1 MKEKFILIIPEE
13 ILVKSSLSSDTL
25 SGNFGVM
32 NYERTNGSILKE
44 NSWNNTKCDA
54 EHRFKNVPTNGFTI
68 YNKEGHWQSEYSPN
82 NIKVSDPRGFDF
94 YITVINLLDI
104 LTYSDIIENKIC
116 GSLVHS
122 WDKYGNYHLL
132 PVSSEIYKESSDIMK
147 KRTIDKYTSKDLVP
161 GNEYVFKPGKLSY
174 SRRSKYDTEDLGCGI
189 FLGVV
194 KLPKAYSKYY
204 ETGCLF
210 YGKKSFG
217 DMDDRDFVYIMDPKD
232 VDYLYQENVLSS
244 EEVSDIMNRFK
255 ETAFS
260 WEFWNENTGPINE
273 LKIINDDSPTIKS
286 FIFKTGESNK
296 IGLVDK
302 SCSKNE
308 FLYKKSYIEYSKE
321 RNGFYSSGYYYI
333 DPKTYIS
340 CKFSVINGKLVID
353 DNSLKP
359 INLGKVESRFKNS
372 TSRYGKCL
380 INNIYLTASKSDI
393 DEAIKRSKTPKK
405 GISGYIIYKTNS
417 GEYSES
423 LQNVLDLIKTT
434 TLEDFPKAVKNTYS
448 DLDVMYLP
456 IKL

>member
-44 NSWNNTKCDA
+44 NSWNNIKCDA

-68 YNKEGHWQSEYSPN
+68 YNKIGYWQSEYSPN

-94 YITVINLLDI
+94 YISVMNLLDI

-147 KRTIDKYTSKDLVP
+147 KRTIDKYTSKDLIP
-161 GNEYVFKPGKLSY
+161 GNKYVFKPGKLSY
-174 SRRSKYDTEDLGCGI
+174 VRKSKYDKENLGCGI
-189 FLGVV
+189 FLGIV
-194 KLPKAYSKYY
+194 KLPKDYSKYY

-210 YGKKSFG
+210 YGEKEINNI
-217 DMDDRDFVYIMDPKD
+217 DRDFVYIMDPKD
-232 VDYLYQENVLSS
+232 VDYLYQENALSS
-244 EEVSDIMNRFK
+244 KKVSDILSRFR

-260 WEFWNENTGPINE
+260 WEFWNGDTGPINE

-286 FIFKTGESNK
+286 FIFDTGESNK
-296 IGLVDK
+296 IGLIDK

-321 RNGFYSSGYYYI
+321 NNGFYSRGYYYK
-333 DPKTYIS
+333 DPKIYIS

-359 INLGKVESRFKNS
+359 INLGTHEFKLKNLS
-372 TSRYGKCL
+372 SRYGKKL
-380 INNIYLTASKSDI
+380 INDIYLTASKSDI
-393 DEAIKRSKTPKK
+393 DEVIKRATTPKK
-405 GISGYIIYKTNS
+405 GISGYIVYKTNS

-423 LQNVLDLIKTT
+423 LQVVLDLVKTT
-434 TLEDFPKAVKNTYS
+434 TLGDFPKNVKGTYS
-448 DLDVMYLP
+448 DLEIMYLP